1 MEQASRIICTD
12 FEMWK
17 CGSVFAISYTK
28 PRLAEQRARTNC
40 HSQYCPHRSLV
51 RMFVMRIVVITCIIV
66 LAESTI
72 LTVMVITAAV
82 ISTTHA
88 ITIARQRLERVM
100 MLMMPGMRKR
110 S

>member
-1 MEQASRIICTD
+1 MFDVSCT
-12 FEMWK
+12 K
-17 CGSVFAISYTK
+17 TQ
-28 PRLAEQRARTNC
+28 LAEQRERTNC
-40 HSQYCPHRSLV
+40 HSGCCAHRSLIRIIV
-51 RMFVMRIVVITCIIV
+51 INIVVIPCVNV
-66 LAESTI
+66 LAFSPI
-72 LTVMVITAAV
+72 LTVIVITAAV